1 MDEQEFQKKYVDLR
15 MLKSIQEF
23 LKTDTDARAAV
34 YPIKV
39 PEDLLYQLL
48 RSQGAED
55 TDNVIHH
62 IFKLGLNVWSEQ
74 LFSSTFG
81 NEQSLKEFIKI
92 LKARRGK

>member
-1 MDEQEFQKKYVDLR
+1 MDEQEFQKKYVELR

-23 LKTDTDARAAV
+23 LKSDSDTRAAV

-55 TDNVIHH
+55 TDFVIHQ
-62 IFKLGLNVWSEQ
+62 IFKLGLNTWSEQ

-81 NEQSLKEFIKI
+81 NEQSLKEFLKI
-92 LKARRGK
+92 LKGRTRK

>member
-23 LKTDTDARAAV
+23 LKADTDARAAV

-55 TDNVIHH
+55 TDYVIHQ
-62 IFKLGLNVWSEQ
+62 IFKLGLNIWSEQ

-81 NEQSLKEFIKI
+81 NEQSLKDFIRI
-92 LKARRGK
+92 LKEKSKG